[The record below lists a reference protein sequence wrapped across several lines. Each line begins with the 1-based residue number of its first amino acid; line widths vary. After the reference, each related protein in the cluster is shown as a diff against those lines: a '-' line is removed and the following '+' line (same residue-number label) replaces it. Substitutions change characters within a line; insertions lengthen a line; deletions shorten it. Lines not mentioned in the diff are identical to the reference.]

1 MNMKMIIKKKMEEL
15 LSKEFYCSPNEL
27 NGKSTVYTVN
37 FNAKQPYIKILAYRN
52 CIVVCTSENLHYKV
66 RELLQSKNRDEIF
79 ELPLVYG
86 QTIHYVPNDN
96 YSEDVLISSNCECE
110 YLFGRDILSLTG
122 LTGFENSLAYDE
134 NGSTSTKGVYIAKDN
149 NKIIGVAGA
158 AESSTDGVWEIG
170 IDVMEKYRN
179 ARLGTYLVR
188 GLTKELLARNIIPFY
203 SAQQMGSFVFHS
215 TSSHFN
221 FGYSSPVL
229 AKWRTHSATRFKSLS
244 AFRLRTG
251 VCPLI
256 FTGASSLDVPYSEL
270 TGIYI

>member
-158 AESSTDGVWEIG
+158 AESSTDGVCEIG
-170 IDVMEKYRN
+170 IDVMEEYRN
-179 ARLGTYLVR
+179 AKLGTYLVR

-203 SAQQMGSFVFHS
+203 SASITNIGSQMVASRCDYIPLWVDTFGTILDGSSVY
-215 TSSHFN
+215 N
-221 FGYSSPVL
+221 DMVEGL
-229 AKWRTHSATRFKSLS
+229 SLEF
-244 AFRLRTG
+244 A
-251 VCPLI
+251 
-256 FTGASSLDVPYSEL
+256 E
-270 TGIYI
+270 